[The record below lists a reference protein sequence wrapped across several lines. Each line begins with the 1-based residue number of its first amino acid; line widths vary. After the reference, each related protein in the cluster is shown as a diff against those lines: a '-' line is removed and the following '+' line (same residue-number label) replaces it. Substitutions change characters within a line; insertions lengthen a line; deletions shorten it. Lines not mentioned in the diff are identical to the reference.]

1 MVASSSA
8 AEARMIVVQMFP
20 DSRETVENNAAPK
33 ASTSP
38 TIATRNR
45 THTCDNPIRGSSN
58 GNDDD
63 EDNDD
68 GELGRAEAF
77 ALNGFPQEGRR
88 DASTRKLCPALGPKR
103 SQSAGSALA
112 PL

>member
-8 AEARMIVVQMFP
+8 AEARMIVVQILP
-20 DSRETVENNAAPK
+20 DSRETVENSAAPN

-45 THTCDNPIRGSSN
+45 THTCDNPIRGSP
-58 GNDDD
+58 NDND

-68 GELGRAEAF
+68 DEAGRAAAF

-88 DASTRKLCPALGPKR
+88 DASTRQLCPALGQRR
-103 SQSAGSALA
+103 SQSAGSVLA